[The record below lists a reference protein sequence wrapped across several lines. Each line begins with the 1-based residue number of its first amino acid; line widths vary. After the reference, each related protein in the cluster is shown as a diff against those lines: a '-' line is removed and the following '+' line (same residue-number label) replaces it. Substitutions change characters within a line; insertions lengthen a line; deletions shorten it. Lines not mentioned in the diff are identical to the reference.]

1 MDQIILFALLGLGT
15 GALIAGIGLGIV
27 LSYRGSGVINLATG
41 AVAMVAGYLFF
52 GLRTEL
58 LGVTL
63 GTMPALVVALV
74 LTVALGVLVELVVFR
89 PLRTSAPL
97 SKLVA
102 SLGVLLIAQAAITLI
117 DGGSGRIVPSVLPND
132 VAVVFGARIP
142 ADRFWLTGIVVL
154 AAALLW
160 ALYRWSR
167 FGLATRAASE
177 SEASA
182 VIAGLSPDRLA
193 LTNTV
198 LATTVA
204 GGMGILAAS
213 LTQIDTV
220 IVPLQVVP
228 ALGAALFARFTSFS
242 ITCVAGLLIGVV
254 QSLLYYAQTKPWF
267 PTDQG
272 LAMPGVNGLLTFL
285 VIVVA
290 LWWRGS
296 ALPVRGELVEARL
309 PRAPRP
315 RRIGRTAAIGLAA
328 GIVLVFVIPFGYR
341 NALAV
346 SLAGTAICLSFV
358 VITGF
363 VGQVSVVQVALA
375 GVAGFA
381 LSHLA
386 VDAGL
391 GFPVAAVCAVAVAT
405 ALGFAAGA
413 SALRVR
419 GVSLAVVTLAAAV
432 AIEQF
437 GFSNSTWG
445 AGGGAS
451 PVPEPTLLGVD
462 IGAGAAVR
470 ALDGG
475 LPSPV
480 LGVLVLAVVVATCL
494 LVARIRQSGLGQRM
508 LAVRSNERAA
518 AAAGV
523 SVRATKFAAYAL
535 SSCIAGIGG
544 VLYAYA
550 LGSVSIDRFG
560 ILIALEFVAFAY
572 VGGISMVSGAVLA
585 GLMTA
590 QGVIPHV
597 LDTELGLDSTWT
609 LLFAGVLLV
618 ACLVLF
624 PNGIA
629 GTWHARRSRRAARA
643 RSAQQLAR
651 AYVAGGQA

>member
-1 MDQIILFALLGLGT
+1 VDQIVLFALLGLGT
-15 GALIAGIGLGIV
+15 GALIAGIGLGVV

-41 AVAMVAGYLFF
+41 AVAMVAGYLFYGF
-52 GLRTEL
+52 RTEL
-58 LGVTL
+58 AGVTL
-63 GTMPALVVALV
+63 GTAGALAAAML
-74 LTVALGVLVELVVFR
+74 LTIALGVLVELVVFR
-89 PLRTSAPL
+89 PLRRASPL

-102 SLGVLLIAQAAITLI
+102 SLGVLLIAQATIALI
-117 DGGSGRIVPSVLPND
+117 DGGSGRIVPSVLPKGN
-132 VAVVFGARIP
+132 VTVFDARIP
-142 ADRFWLTGIVVL
+142 ADRFWLTGIVIV
-154 AAALLW
+154 AAAVLW

-167 FGLATRAASE
+167 FGLATRAAAE

-182 VIAGLSPDRLA
+182 MLAGLSPDRLA

-198 LATTVA
+198 LAATVA

-213 LTQIDTV
+213 ITQIDTV
-220 IVPLQVVP
+220 IVPMQVVP
-228 ALGAALFARFTSFS
+228 ALGAALFARFQSFA
-242 ITCVAGLLIGVV
+242 ITAVVGLLIGVV
-254 QSLLYYAQTKPWF
+254 QSLLYYAQTLDWF
-267 PTDQG
+267 PTDHG
-272 LAMPGVNGLLTFL
+272 LAMPGVNALLTFV

-309 PRAPRP
+309 PEAPAPR
-315 RRIGRTAAIGLAA
+315 RLGRAAAICLVA
-328 GIVLVFVIPFGYR
+328 GVVLLFVLPFGYR
-341 NALAV
+341 NAFTV
-346 SLAGTAICLSFV
+346 SLAGATICLSFV

-363 VGQVSVVQVALA
+363 VGQASVVQVGLA

-381 LSHLA
+381 LTHLA
-386 VDAGL
+386 DGAGI
-391 GFPVAAVCAVAVAT
+391 GFPVAAILAVAVAT
-405 ALGFAAGA
+405 VLGFLAGA

-419 GVSLAVVTLAAAV
+419 GVSLAVVTLAAAI

-437 GFSNSTWG
+437 GFANSTWG
-445 AGGGAS
+445 ASGGAS
-451 PVPEPTLLGVD
+451 GVPEPTIFGVD
-462 IGAGAAVR
+462 VGAGAGLR

-480 LGVLVLAVVVATCL
+480 LGIMVLAVTVAACV
-494 LVARIRQSGLGQRM
+494 LVARVRQSGLGRRM

-523 SVRATKFAAYAL
+523 SVRGTKFAAYAM
-535 SSCIAGIGG
+535 SSGIAGLGG
-544 VLYAYA
+544 VLLAYA

-597 LDTELGLDSTWT
+597 LEAELGLDETWT

-618 ACLVLF
+618 ACLLLF

-629 GTWHARRSRRAARA
+629 GSWHASRQRSAARA
-643 RSAQQLAR
+643 RRSELR
-651 AYVAGGQA
+651 AAAVGTEA